1 MIGVFDSGNGGLSVL
16 QELLKA
22 LPHEKYIYYADL
34 AHCPYG
40 EKTREY
46 VVDRALSI
54 TRGLLDEGCN
64 MIVIACNTATAA
76 AISALRSEFPSV
88 PFVGIEPAIKPAAL
102 HTSSGVVGVLA
113 TAGTL
118 KGSNY
123 LDLRERYSSDS
134 VRVVEHV
141 GEGFVELVEDAFS
154 RAGTPADACGRAG
167 ATTFASLIPPT
178 ASCGPLPFMEPRAAQ
193 VPAPETSGVASGAA
207 GATTFAS
214 LIPPTAS
221 CGSPPLMM
229 PRAAQVP
236 APATPEATALFGT
249 ELAFGPEAEEV
260 VRKALQPLLEAGADN
275 IVLGCTHYP
284 FLSKIIADVAG
295 AEVAIINPAPAVA
308 AQAAR
313 LLPCSDNLP
322 RPIVCYRKS

>member
-16 QELLKA
+16 QELLRT

-46 VVDRALSI
+46 VISRAREI
-54 TRGLLDEGCN
+54 TGELIAEGCN
-64 MIVIACNTATAA
+64 MIVVACNTATAA
-76 AISALRSEFPSV
+76 AIGVLRSEFPSV
-88 PFVGIEPAIKPAAL
+88 PFVGIEPAVKPAAL
-102 HTSSGVVGVLA
+102 HTESGVIGVLA

-134 VRVVEHV
+134 VHVVEQV
-141 GEGFVELVEDAFS
+141 GEGFVELVENAFTH
-154 RAGTPADACGRAG
+154 A
-167 ATTFASLIPPT
+167 
-178 ASCGPLPFMEPRAAQ
+178 EQEAA
-193 VPAPETSGVASGAA
+193 ALLETKLS
-207 GATTFAS
+207 
-214 LIPPTAS
+214 
-221 CGSPPLMM
+221 
-229 PRAAQVP
+229 
-236 APATPEATALFGT
+236 
-249 ELAFGPEAEEV
+249 FGPEAEGV
-260 VRKALQPLLEAGADN
+260 VRRALQPLLDAGADN

-284 FLSKIIADVAG
+284 FLADIIAAVAG
-295 AEVAIINPAPAVA
+295 PDVKIINPAPAVA

-322 RPIVCYRKS
+322 RPIILYRQSI